1 MSETLTATILRVIC
15 GLNPLIMNSN
25 NVLRFPSLTR
35 GLAMSLSGI
44 HTQSASCQH
53 ERLWNHL
60 RDIRSVVDNHSLTL
74 ALQVGCSQ
82 MSSVVVVV
90 T

>member
-15 GLNPLIMNSN
+15 GLDPLIINSN
-25 NVLRFPSLTR
+25 NVLCFPSLTR
-35 GLAMSLSGI
+35 GLATSLSGI

-53 ERLWNHL
+53 ERLRNHL
-60 RDIRSVVDNHSLTL
+60 RDIRSVVDNRWLTL
-74 ALQVGCSQ
+74 ALRVGWFQ
-82 MSSVVVVV
+82 MSRVVVVV